1 MTCSLLINVINPNP
15 VFDQPYMWQ
24 LVSQVGRFKEI
35 VEEMTD
41 ANQAKMNVNLEEM
54 REEIKSVQVEMKS
67 TVSAIRFELE
77 DVNHNAESP

>member
-1 MTCSLLINVINPNP
+1 
-15 VFDQPYMWQ
+15 
-24 LVSQVGRFKEI
+24 VSQVGRFKEI

-54 REEIKSVQVEMKS
+54 RDEIKSVQVEMKS